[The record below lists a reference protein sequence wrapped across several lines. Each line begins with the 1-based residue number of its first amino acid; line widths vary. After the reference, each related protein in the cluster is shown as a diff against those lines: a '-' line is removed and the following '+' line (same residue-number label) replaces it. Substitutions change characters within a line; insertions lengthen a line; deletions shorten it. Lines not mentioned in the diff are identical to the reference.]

1 MTALPA
7 PTRGAHNNN
16 KLRDGL
22 LPLLLPLGLLL
33 AFFGLWE
40 GAVRLWR
47 VPEYLLPAP
56 SAVLEAL
63 GASWEDLGVGTA
75 VTFASALLGFGLAAL
90 AGLGLGVAIFHS
102 PALRRGLYP
111 LLIASRNVPLFAIAP
126 LLVVWLG
133 FGLPPKVA
141 LAAFIAF
148 FPVVVATVDGLA
160 AVDPDYVALM
170 RVLGAGRWR
179 TFRTVRLPG
188 ALPAIFSGLKLGL
201 VYAVLG
207 AVFAEMVVGGQVWSP
222 QGPAAGGLGHWIRV
236 ATNFGRLDEAFA
248 VVFGLSGGSLLLF
261 GSLVYLE
268 RRALRWQR
276 IGSQRERAGNLDLK
290 LKLKLRRRKGG

>member
-1 MTALPA
+1 MTPFARALP
-7 PTRGAHNNN
+7 
-16 KLRDGL
+16 
-22 LPLLLPLGLLL
+22 PLGLLL
-33 AFFGLWE
+33 AFFALWE
-40 GAVRLWR
+40 GAVRLLR
-47 VPEYLLPAP
+47 IPEYLLPAP
-56 SAVLEAL
+56 SAALTALLEQGAAL
-63 GASWEDLGVGTA
+63 WVGTA

-102 PALRRGLYP
+102 PTLERGLYP

-141 LAAFIAF
+141 LGAFIAF
-148 FPVVVATVDGLA
+148 FPVVVATVDGLK
-160 AVDPDYVALM
+160 AVDPDYVALL
-170 RVLGAGRWR
+170 RVLGASRWR
-179 TFRTVRLPG
+179 TFWTVRLPG
-188 ALPAIFSGLKLGL
+188 ALPAVFSGLKLGL

-222 QGPAAGGLGHWIRV
+222 HGPAAGGLGYWIRV

-248 VVFGLSGGSLLLF
+248 LVFWLSAGSLLLF
-261 GSLVYLE
+261 GLLVLVE

-276 IGSQRERAGNLDLK
+276 VGRDAHECTSE
-290 LKLKLRRRKGG
+290 